1 VLVKKEKM
9 ANKRT
14 TSFDV
19 AKKAGVSRTTVSFV
33 LNNVNGV
40 NISEST
46 RQRVL
51 DAAKKLNYHPDAAGR
66 KLVSGKSCTL
76 GLVLRQSHEQVFAD
90 AFLPRVLLG
99 IEQAVTT
106 QGFEVLLKSLEP
118 DDNNGYVR
126 LINENQVD
134 GIILSGPR
142 QDDTEIIRLHKEG
155 FPIMLMGQ
163 LPEGDIPFVDI
174 DAVEGAACAVQ
185 HLIDLGH
192 RRIALITNASL
203 KYTSAQQRLSGY
215 LKALQEAGIDP
226 NDSYIKEGNYTPKSG
241 FETMSELLQVLPRPS
256 AVFIASDV
264 VALGAILAIK
274 SKELSIPEDIAMVG
288 FDDIPLAEY
297 YDPPLT
303 TVRLPAYGLG
313 WAAGER
319 LVRLVNSES
328 LDLESVLLEF
338 ELITRQ
344 SSAVNLKS
352 K

>member
-1 VLVKKEKM
+1 M
-9 ANKRT
+9 TRKRS
-14 TSFDV
+14 TSFNV
-19 AKKAGVSRTTVSFV
+19 ADMAGVSRTTVSFV

-40 NISEST
+40 SISEST

-99 IEQAVTT
+99 VEQAVTT
-106 QGFEVLLKSLEP
+106 QGFQVLLKSLEP
-118 DDNNGYVR
+118 DDNTGYVR

-163 LPEGDIPFVDI
+163 LPEGGIPFVDI
-174 DAVEGAACAVQ
+174 DAVDGAACAVQ

-192 RRIALITNASL
+192 RRIALITNATL
-203 KYTSAQQRLSGY
+203 EYTSAQQRHSGY
-215 LKALQEAGIDP
+215 LKALQESGIDP
-226 NDSYIKEGNYTPKSG
+226 NDSYLIEGNYTPASG
-241 FETMSELLQVLPRPS
+241 YEAMNKLLKNS
-256 AVFIASDV
+256 APPTAIFVASDV

-274 SKELSIPEDIAMVG
+274 RKGLSIPEDIAVVG

-319 LVRLVNSES
+319 LVRLVNSEG
-328 LDLESVLLEF
+328 LDLEGVLLES

-344 SSAVNLKS
+344 SSVGNSFAK
-352 K
+352 